1 MINDVVFYGNRD
13 TLLQM
18 PKINVQDI
26 KTENW
31 TGNCY
36 GINFYAY
43 CTETMSDEDINL
55 LTTKFDLIG
64 GNLLHERH
72 YSRYKKVIQRWYD
85 HYMGIFKT
93 LGITLQHNDNNELF
107 TMSIQ
112 EACRNTLIYDS
123 NNPHANQYFINA
135 ETASLDDIPN
145 FYAIGDELLQNYKK
159 RHKEGFTTVGGGL
172 HEVNPI
178 NGSNII
184 YTTRSN
190 SVIIGQSHPL
200 QQFYKL
206 DTIMQVV
213 ANLQLVRSTLLDPYP
228 GFYEMI
234 AKHLGIEIKYL
245 EDYEQTT
252 Q

>member
-72 YSRYKKVIQRWYD
+72 YSRYKKVHCYIV
-85 HYMGIFKT
+85 T
-93 LGITLQHNDNNELF
+93 LL
-107 TMSIQ
+107 
-112 EACRNTLIYDS
+112 
-123 NNPHANQYFINA
+123 
-135 ETASLDDIPN
+135 
-145 FYAIGDELLQNYKK
+145 
-159 RHKEGFTTVGGGL
+159 
-172 HEVNPI
+172 
-178 NGSNII
+178 
-184 YTTRSN
+184 
-190 SVIIGQSHPL
+190 SVIL
-200 QQFYKL
+200 CLYLKL
-206 DTIMQVV
+206 
-213 ANLQLVRSTLLDPYP
+213 
-228 GFYEMI
+228 F
-234 AKHLGIEIKYL
+234 IKIRRF
-245 EDYEQTT
+245 
-252 Q
+252 